1 MRQSVEE
8 WVLPNLRIRD
18 LSLVLERSILRI
30 NKIQPNFIQQV
41 EFLQNSLSQEK
52 IKARNDMFERK
63 YEYSDLDIM
72 DGNYISFNMSLRT
85 TVKSESRT
93 RWISD
98 MTQNALLTFQC
109 TGNNIYKIRRLRY
122 IVVLKHAFS
131 LCTNKL
137 FFLFLAVWR

>member
-1 MRQSVEE
+1 M
-8 WVLPNLRIRD
+8 
-18 LSLVLERSILRI
+18 LERSILRI

-93 RWISD
+93 
-98 MTQNALLTFQC
+98 
-109 TGNNIYKIRRLRY
+109 G
-122 IVVLKHAFS
+122 
-131 LCTNKL
+131 
-137 FFLFLAVWR
+137 

>member
-1 MRQSVEE
+1 M
-8 WVLPNLRIRD
+8 
-18 LSLVLERSILRI
+18 LERSILRI

-93 RWISD
+93 R
-98 MTQNALLTFQC
+98 
-109 TGNNIYKIRRLRY
+109 
-122 IVVLKHAFS
+122 
-131 LCTNKL
+131 
-137 FFLFLAVWR
+137 